1 MRCSVRRATPD
12 RDDGEG
18 SKGHWVNLLPVAGA
32 AVVLLF
38 LHATLGG
45 RHPWARPRMK
55 QWRDLI
61 LPVAAAA
68 VLFALWIALRS
79 VIDLILIARD
89 ATR

>member
-1 MRCSVRRATPD
+1 
-12 RDDGEG
+12 
-18 SKGHWVNLLPVAGA
+18 
-32 AVVLLF
+32 
-38 LHATLGG
+38 
-45 RHPWARPRMK
+45 MK